1 VATEPLSVARLTLVL
16 ATAFAVIEMGYTT
29 SMMDPAGKVSEETM
43 VKTAL
48 PLLCTKLLSA
58 AMEKEATMPAV
69 AE

>member
-1 VATEPLSVARLTLVL
+1 
-16 ATAFAVIEMGYTT
+16 MGYTT

-58 AMEKEATMPAV
+58 AMEKEPTMPAV